1 MEELSLPVALALGF
15 GWLLKNVVFKN
26 RAEKLNQLIPVINF
40 AALFIGRLLF
50 EVQPAEAGVF
60 GFLGGLGKGVAEMAY
75 QSAVEAVIASGAQSS
90 AKATGRAALKLLKL
104 ALLDKLIGAAEK
116 EAVK

>member
-1 MEELSLPVALALGF
+1 MEELSLPVALALGL

-26 RAEKLNQLIPVINF
+26 RAEQLNQLIPAINF
-40 AALFIGRLLF
+40 VALFAGRLLF

-60 GFLGGLGKGVAEMAY
+60 GFLGKLGVGVAGIAY
-75 QSAVEAVIASGAQSS
+75 QSAVESIIASGAQSS
-90 AKATGRAALKLLKL
+90 AKATGRVALKLFKL
-104 ALLDKLIGAAEK
+104 ALLGKAIEAAEK